1 MVAQPAKNMN
11 KRIKMM
17 IGWSAAVGA
26 MDALTGLLLVVA
38 PAVTLRLLGIKP
50 PGAEALVFLS
60 WMGVFVGAVGL
71 SYGLVL
77 LNRRRGSTVWM
88 VTALV
93 RVLVGVFVVCR
104 IAAGDL
110 VAGWA
115 AVAVT
120 DLLVA
125 GVQLAVLRAG
135 WWEEVRR

>member
-1 MVAQPAKNMN
+1 
-11 KRIKMM
+11 M

-38 PAVTLRLLGIKP
+38 PAVTLRLLGIEP

-110 VAGWA
+110 VVGWGV
-115 AVAVT
+115 VAVT
-120 DLLVA
+120 DLVVA